1 MWLGIDV
8 GGTFTDAVV
17 IANGEIL
24 AQAKAPTTHTDLLS
38 GILAAVDLVMHGMV
52 CSGVERVA
60 LSTTIVTNAVVQGK
74 TDTVGLL
81 LLPGPGVNLNK
92 MLPELPITL
101 AGYVDHRGRETSLP
115 DEKEVIKA
123 CEQLQ
128 DRSALAVVG
137 KFAVRNPRQELQV
150 ARWVK
155 EQLPG
160 RHVTAG
166 SSISGALNFW
176 RRTNSAYY
184 NSAVHRHFG
193 EFSTAITTA
202 LQQRQITAPV
212 FVLKADG
219 GTLPLVV
226 AEQNPVETIFTG
238 PAASVLGI
246 MAMTAPSGETVSLDV
261 GGTTT
266 DIALWQDGLPL
277 FASRGARINGFPTAV
292 RAFWMRSVGIGG
304 DSFVRWEGEQIKV
317 GPMRL
322 GPAMALGGEYPTV
335 SDALIVAGHVH
346 FGDRAA
352 AMKAMEKLTRNGGSS
367 ENTAALVLEAAAT
380 IIHQEI
386 DAMILEQAA
395 EPVYKVDDIINGR
408 PIAPELLIGV
418 GGAAPGLAPLVA
430 KIRGIDYQTPP
441 GAMVA
446 NAVGAAVARPTT
458 EVTLR
463 ADTSQGIYTVA
474 ELGLRQKLT
483 KRSLTPTDVRDLARQ
498 HLRERAVQS
507 GINFETA
514 EVVYEEEFNLV
525 RGFSTIG
532 KILTCRLQVK
542 PGVLRA
548 ICGKEGVL

>member
-1 MWLGIDV
+1 
-8 GGTFTDAVV
+8 
-17 IANGEIL
+17 
-24 AQAKAPTTHTDLLS
+24 
-38 GILAAVDLVMHGMV
+38 
-52 CSGVERVA
+52 
-60 LSTTIVTNAVVQGK
+60 
-74 TDTVGLL
+74 
-81 LLPGPGVNLNK
+81 
-92 MLPELPITL
+92 
-101 AGYVDHRGRETSLP
+101 
-115 DEKEVIKA
+115 
-123 CEQLQ
+123 
-128 DRSALAVVG
+128 LAVVG
-137 KFAVRNPRQELQV
+137 KFAVRNPRQELLV
-150 ARWVK
+150 ADWVK
-155 EQLPG
+155 KQLPG

-166 SSISGALNFW
+166 SSVSGALNFW
-176 RRTNSAYY
+176 RRANSAYY

-193 EFSTAITTA
+193 EFSAAITTA
-202 LQQRQITAPV
+202 LQQREITAPV

-219 GTLPLVV
+219 GTLPLAII

-246 MAMTAPSGETVSLDV
+246 LAMTAPSGETVSLDI

-304 DSFVRWEGEQIKV
+304 DSFVRWEDNKMKV

-322 GPAMALGGEYPTV
+322 GTAMALGGEYPTV

-352 AMKAMEKLTRNGGSS
+352 AAKAMEKLTRNGVSPES
-367 ENTAALVLEAAAT
+367 TASLVLETAAA

-386 DAMILEQAA
+386 DAMIREQAA

-408 PIAPELLIGV
+408 PIVPELLIGV
-418 GGAAPGLAPLVA
+418 GGAAPGLASLVA
-430 KIRGIDYQTPP
+430 KMRGIDYQTPP

-463 ADTSQGIYTVA
+463 ADTAQGIYTVA

-483 KRSLTPTDVRDLARQ
+483 KRNLTLADARDLASR
-498 HLRERAVQS
+498 HLAERAEQA
-507 GINFETA
+507 GIHFETA
-514 EVVYEEEFNLV
+514 EIVYEEEFNLV

-542 PGVLRA
+542 PGVLQA